1 MKKLMQ
7 KLREMSVK
15 KRMTI
20 SFGIVTLL
28 GAISTIIA
36 IALLIRVGTSFDKA
50 LVNNGF
56 IQGDIGHYATYL
68 NEERILIRDIVML
81 QDKQVV
87 AQKKEELA
95 VVDEK
100 IAFYFQEFYDKLETE
115 EERAIVNSMITNL
128 EDYHALRKEIISLD
142 EQGKTADAFI
152 LLQGEAGTIAHELV
166 KEAEQLLAINVEM
179 GDRVADNL
187 RISSYI
193 MIGVI
198 IVAVILTVLLGTI
211 IAGYTAVDIAKP
223 IEKIQKATRKLAE
236 GRLDIAV
243 DLLDKNEF
251 GDMAEDFN
259 HAAAKL
265 NEYISCIDWGLTEI
279 GGGDFTVQPTVDFE
293 GDFVGIATAIQNIA
307 AGLSFTMHQI
317 DDGAEQVAMGAQQLA
332 ESAQTLAEGAT
343 SQASAV
349 DELTATI
356 ESVADA
362 AVNSAKKA
370 DDAYRNAQ
378 KYAEVAEQSNQ
389 EMVLLTEAMDR
400 ITATSKEIES
410 IIAEIEDIASQTNLL
425 SLNASIEAARAGE
438 AGRGFAVVADQIGK
452 LAADSAQSAINTKT
466 LIVKSLQEISNGN
479 NITARTTAALGEV
492 IEGIKFLADA
502 SQETS
507 ELSKDQ
513 AETMA
518 EVRVGIEQIAD
529 VVQNNSAAAQE
540 TSATSE
546 ELLAQSE
553 NLKAMIEQFKLL
565 DE

>member
-7 KLREMSVK
+7 KLRDMSVK

-20 SFGIVTLL
+20 SFGIVTFL
-28 GAISTIIA
+28 GALATIVSLG
-36 IALLIRVGTSFDKA
+36 LLVRVGTRFEKA
-50 LVNNGF
+50 LELNGF

-81 QDKQVV
+81 QDKQIVE
-87 AQKKEELA
+87 QKKAELA
-95 VVDEK
+95 EADEK
-100 IAFYFQEFYDKLETE
+100 IAFYFQEMFDKLETAE
-115 EERAIVNSMITNL
+115 EKAIVQNMISNL
-128 EDYHALRKEIISLD
+128 EAYHALRVEIISLK
-142 EQGKTADAFI
+142 EKGKTVDAFL
-152 LLQGEAGTIAHELV
+152 LLQGEAGEIAHELV
-166 KEAEQLLAINVEM
+166 EEAEQLLAMNVEM
-179 GDRVADNL
+179 GDSVAHNL
-187 RISSYI
+187 KLSSYTMMALI
-193 MIGVI
+193 VI
-198 IVAVILTVLLGTI
+198 ALFVMAGLGMTF
-211 IAGYTAVDIAKP
+211 ARYTALDIAKP
-223 IEKIQKATRKLAE
+223 IEKIQKATHTLAE
-236 GRLDIAV
+236 GKLDITV

-251 GDMAEDFN
+251 GEMADDFN
-259 HAAAKL
+259 HAVAKL
-265 NEYISCIDWGLTEI
+265 KEYIDVIDWGLTEI
-279 GGGDFTVQPTVDFE
+279 GGGDFTVQPTIEFE
-293 GDFVGIATAIQNIA
+293 GDFVGICTAIANIET
-307 AGLSFTMHQI
+307 GLSFTMHQI

-332 ESAQTLAEGAT
+332 ENAQTLAEGAT

-362 AVNSAKKA
+362 AVSSAKKA
-370 DDAYRNAQ
+370 DDAYKSAQ
-378 KYAEVAEQSNQ
+378 KYAEVAEKSNQ
-389 EMVLLTEAMDR
+389 EMLLLTEAMDR

-466 LIVKSLQEISNGN
+466 LIVKSLQEINNGN
-479 NITARTTAALGEV
+479 DITARTTTALGEV
-492 IEGIKFLADA
+492 IKGIKFLADA

-507 ELSKDQ
+507 ELSRDQ
-513 AETMA
+513 AETMS

-553 NLKAMIEQFKLL
+553 NLKAMIEQFRLL
-565 DE
+565 DV